1 MKNFLR
7 CFLFPAALAL
17 LVSLSA
23 CGGKESSSSEP
34 TPSPSPVPSA
44 SPSASP
50 TAAPSASPTAKPT
63 QKPESKPESSASES
77 QREPESPEEE
87 PEYSEPDPVE
97 EPDSQ
102 PEPEPTP
109 EPEPEPEEPQANPS
123 DFINQDVSALYAVF
137 GQPNGADYGPSC
149 LGSGEDGVLYYDSF
163 TVYTYKDESGERILD
178 VG

>member
-1 MKNFLR
+1 MSDFENR
-7 CFLFPAALAL
+7 DVENQAAATAENGQPHQAPETPA
-17 LVSLSA
+17 
-23 CGGKESSSSEP
+23 
-34 TPSPSPVPSA
+34 
-44 SPSASP
+44 
-50 TAAPSASPTAKPT
+50 AAPS
-63 QKPESKPESSASES
+63 PEPA
-77 QREPESPEEE
+77 PSPEAAD
-87 PEYSEPDPVE
+87 PSAYYATAPRLTLEPDL
-97 EPDSQ
+97 EPDL
-102 PEPEPTP
+102 PLPRAP